1 MTIYNAR
8 LLAGVLLLCLV
19 GCASTPQTRAV
30 LDIQKSSLPRHILLD
45 EVPFF
50 AQEDYQ
56 CGPAALAMSLSAAGL
71 SVTPEA
77 LTPQVY
83 LPDRQGSL
91 QAEMLGATRRR
102 GAVAYQLEPALTNVL
117 IEVADGTPVIV
128 LQNLGLSW
136 FAVWHYAVVVGYD
149 LDQAKIMLRSGRD
162 RLQLLPMT
170 TFEHTWAR
178 SGYWAMVTL
187 PPGRIPATANEMSFV
202 SAVSAFER
210 IGDPEHA
217 RISYLAALER
227 WPGNLTAQIG
237 VGNTA
242 YKLKQLGEAEK
253 AFRQAV
259 QDHPG
264 SVAALNNLA
273 QTLADQQRYEE
284 ALPIARRAVSLGGA
298 LAETAKET
306 LKMIEDKAR
315 P

>member
-1 MTIYNAR
+1 MHPYNAR
-8 LLAGVLLLCLV
+8 LLAGVLLLCLG
-19 GCASTPQTRAV
+19 GCASTPQTSAV
-30 LDIQKSSLPRHILLD
+30 LDAQKDSLPRHILLD
-45 EVPFF
+45 KVPFF

-71 SVTPEA
+71 PATPEA

-83 LPDRQGSL
+83 LPARQGSL
-91 QAEMLGATRRR
+91 QTEMLAATRRH
-102 GAVAYQLEPALTNVL
+102 GAVAYQLEPVLTNVL
-117 IEVADGTPVIV
+117 AEVADGTPVIV
-128 LQNLGLSW
+128 LQNLGLNW

-187 PPGRIPATANEMSFV
+187 PSGRMPATANEMSFV

-217 RISYLAALER
+217 RVSYLAALDR

-242 YKLKQLGEAEK
+242 YKMRQLGEAEK

-259 QDHPG
+259 QDHPD

-273 QTLADQQRYEE
+273 QTLVDQQRYEE
-284 ALPIARRAVSLGGA
+284 ALPIARRAVSLGGS
-298 LAETAKET
+298 LADVAKET
-306 LKMIEDKAR
+306 LKAIEDKAK

>member
-1 MTIYNAR
+1 MSTYNAR
-8 LLAGVLLLCLV
+8 LLAGVLLLCLG

-30 LDIQKSSLPRHILLD
+30 LDTQNSSLPRRILLD
-45 EVPFF
+45 KVPFF

-71 SVTPEA
+71 PATPEA

-83 LPDRQGSL
+83 LPTRQGSL
-91 QAEMLGATRRR
+91 QAEMLAAARRH
-102 GAVAYQLEPALTNVL
+102 GAVAYQLEPMLADVL

-136 FAVWHYAVVVGYD
+136 YAVWHYAVVAGYD
-149 LDQAKIMLRSGRD
+149 LDQKKIMLRSGRD

-187 PPGRIPATANEMSFV
+187 PAGRIPATANEMSFV

-217 RISYLAALER
+217 LISYLAVLDR

-242 YKLKQLGEAEK
+242 YKMKRLGDAEK

-259 QDHPG
+259 QDHPD

-273 QTLADQQRYEE
+273 QILADQQRYEE
-284 ALPIARRAVSLGGA
+284 ALLIARRAAGLGGP
-298 LAETAKET
+298 LADVAKET
-306 LKMIEDKAR
+306 LRAIEGKVS

>member
-1 MTIYNAR
+1 MSTYNAR
-8 LLAGVLLLCLV
+8 LLAGVLLLCLG

-30 LDIQKSSLPRHILLD
+30 LDTQNTSLPRHILLD
-45 EVPFF
+45 KVPFF

-71 SVTPEA
+71 PATPEA

-83 LPDRQGSL
+83 LPARQGSL
-91 QAEMLGATRRR
+91 QAEMLAATRRH
-102 GAVAYQLEPALTNVL
+102 GAVAYQLEPVLTNVL
-117 IEVADGTPVIV
+117 AEVADGTPVIV
-128 LQNLGLSW
+128 LQNLGLNW

-149 LDQAKIMLRSGRD
+149 LDQAKIILRSGRD

-187 PPGRIPATANEMSFV
+187 PSGRIPATANETSFV

-242 YKLKQLGEAEK
+242 YKMRQLGEAEK

-259 QDHPG
+259 QDHPD

-273 QTLADQQRYEE
+273 QTLVDQQRYEE

-298 LAETAKET
+298 LADTAKET
-306 LKMIEDKAR
+306 LRAIEDKAK

>member
-1 MTIYNAR
+1 MPTYNAR
-8 LLAGVLLLCLV
+8 LLAGVLLLCLG
-19 GCASTPQTRAV
+19 GCGTPQTRAV
-30 LDIQKSSLPRHILLD
+30 LDTQNSSLPRHILLGK
-45 EVPFF
+45 VPFF

-71 SVTPEA
+71 PATPEA

-83 LPDRQGSL
+83 LPARQGSL
-91 QAEMLGATRRR
+91 QAEMLAATRRH
-102 GAVAYQLEPALTNVL
+102 GAVAYQLEPTLADVL

-136 FAVWHYAVVVGYD
+136 YTVWHYAVVVGYD
-149 LDQAKIMLRSGRD
+149 LDQEKIMLRSGRD

-217 RISYLAALER
+217 RISYLAALGR

-237 VGNTA
+237 AGNTS
-242 YKLKQLGEAEK
+242 YKMKRLGEAEK
-253 AFRQAV
+253 TFRQAV
-259 QDHPG
+259 QDHPD

-273 QTLADQQRYEE
+273 QILSDQQRYEE
-284 ALPIARRAVSLGGA
+284 ALPIARRAVSLGGP
-298 LAETAKET
+298 LAEAAKET
-306 LKMIEDKAR
+306 LKTIEGKVSQ
-315 P
+315 

>member
-1 MTIYNAR
+1 MSTYNAR
-8 LLAGVLLLCLV
+8 LLVGVLLLCLG

-30 LDIQKSSLPRHILLD
+30 LDAQKSSLPRHILLD
-45 EVPFF
+45 KVPFF

-71 SVTPEA
+71 PATPET

-83 LPDRQGSL
+83 LPARQGSL
-91 QAEMLGATRRR
+91 QAEMLAAARRHGAI
-102 GAVAYQLEPALTNVL
+102 AYQLEPTLADVL

-136 FAVWHYAVVVGYD
+136 YTVWHYAVVVGYD
-149 LDQAKIMLRSGRD
+149 LDQEKIMLRSGRD

-178 SGYWAMVTL
+178 SGYWAMLTL
-187 PPGRIPATANEMSFV
+187 PSGRMPTTANEMSFV

-227 WPGNLTAQIG
+227 WPGNLAAQIG

-242 YKLKQLGEAEK
+242 YKMKRLGEAEK
-253 AFRQAV
+253 VFRQAV
-259 QDHPG
+259 QDHPD

-298 LAETAKET
+298 LADVAKET
-306 LKMIEDKAR
+306 LKAIEGKVSQ
-315 P
+315 